1 MTERLNQQDNKFYC
15 DNSLEY
21 RGYGI
26 FDLRKAD
33 KKMEDFQDEDGI
45 RLYEFRNYLVDET
58 DSMLTGEEVVKL
70 LNKQDDLLEK
80 TSLFQEHLEYEIEQ
94 LKIKSDNKQKH
105 IVRLEEKIHRMRDN
119 IKRLEVLYHYREQ
132 DGHVDLKKECWQ
144 LKQENGRLKGEI
156 KKLETFKKILDYAE
170 KDMGERADWQA
181 YCEKEFEGL

>member
-70 LNKQDDLLEK
+70 LNKQYKEN
-80 TSLFQEHLEYEIEQ
+80 EQ

-144 LKQENGRLKGEI
+144 LKQENGRLKGEV